1 MACRDYL
8 TLYQRPF
15 TILRYGIPYGPR
27 MRENT
32 VLASFFRRA
41 LDGEPLRIDGD
52 GRQLRNFVYV
62 TDLAR
67 AHVLALRPE
76 AENLIVNVDGPEPVS
91 IRRLAELTRELVP
104 SVSVEFGPVAPG
116 RPRPA
121 RGRQRSGPR
130 GPRLGAR
137 GRHRRRRAPDV
148 RVVRRRSRRGG
159 RRLARGRRW
168 LTTPD
173 ASPSSRPTTRR
184 RRSPR
189 SSPACTRWS
198 TSSSWST
205 TGRPTGTRAE
215 ISAWLPAG
223 GHARML
229 SFDRNRGMSAAYYLA
244 FTDLRRR
251 LQEGELNEDDL
262 IFTVDA
268 DGQHELAA
276 FNELRAHHA
285 GGAARR
291 AARPAGPDDLPPLQA
306 ARQPA
311 DELLGHAVG
320 QRRAAARRGV
330 RLPGVPLGPL
340 AEALD
345 YYRGYRYSETVEVAI
360 VMSRLGHAVSNDVL
374 VHRPGLPVPH
384 ADEGR
389 RDRPRRH
396 PARRAA
402 VARRVARPEVRSAS
416 AAARGSPRRC

>member
-1 MACRDYL
+1 MGTVNVLEAARRAGAGRAILASTVWVYGATRGERVDETATFDPDTNRHPYVTTKIAAEMACRDYP

-41 LDGEPLRIDGD
+41 LTGEPLRIDGD

-104 SVSVEFGPVAPG
+104 SVSVEFGPVRPGDLAP
-116 RPRPA
+116 
-121 RGRQRSGPR
+121 
-130 GPRLGAR
+130 
-137 GRHRRRRAPDV
+137 
-148 RVVRRRSRRGG
+148 RVVVSDRAREVLGWAPEVGIDEGVRLTLRGTSALRAARG

-173 ASPSSRPTTRR
+173 ASPSSPPTTRR

-189 SSPACTRWS
+189 SWPACTRWCDELVVVDDGS
-198 TSSSWST
+198 TD
-205 TGRPTGTRAE
+205 RTRAE

-229 SFDRNRGMSAAYYLA
+229 SFDRNRGMSAAYHLA
-244 FTDLRRR
+244 LHRPAPAPAGGRAQRGRPDLHRGRRR
-251 LQEGELNEDDL
+251 
-262 IFTVDA
+262 
-268 DGQHELAA
+268 AA
-276 FNELRAHHA
+276 RAGRVQRAGAHHA

-291 AARPAGPDDLPPLQA
+291 AARSAGPDHLSPLQA

-311 DELLGHAVG
+311 DESVG
-320 QRRAAARRGV
+320 PPCGPTACSCSTWSPATGCSGWAGWQRPSSTTGATATARR
-330 RLPGVPLGPL
+330 
-340 AEALD
+340 
-345 YYRGYRYSETVEVAI
+345 
-360 VMSRLGHAVSNDVL
+360 SRW
-374 VHRPGLPVPH
+374 
-384 ADEGR
+384 
-389 RDRPRRH
+389 
-396 PARRAA
+396 
-402 VARRVARPEVRSAS
+402 RS
-416 AAARGSPRRC
+416 